1 MVVAGAATFR
11 LRSVRRALLA
21 ERAAARL
28 AGQMQAQDLDAFRRR
43 VCELMQERAVL
54 AEAERVLDT
63 ALATYNP
70 EGGAL

>member
-28 AGQMQAQDLDAFRRR
+28 AGQMQAQDLDAFRKR
-43 VCELMQERAVL
+43 VNELLQERAVL
-54 AEAERVLDT
+54 AEADRILTT
-63 ALATYNP
+63 ALTTHRP
-70 EGGAL
+70 EGGPS